1 MKLKELIKDTNVKK
15 VIGNIENIEIENL
28 DISSKNIKKNT
39 LFIAQKG
46 LNVDGHNFA
55 GEAVKNGAVA
65 LAVEKEI
72 TGISVPQILV
82 DNTRSSSGTLAST
95 FYDNPKDKLKFVG
108 ITGTNGK
115 TSSTF
120 FLAEF
125 LKQAGKK
132 TAVIGTLG
140 TFFNGLHF
148 DTDLTTPDPLK
159 LHKTLDI
166 LRKHG
171 AEYVVMEVSAHAINL
186 KKVDNI
192 NFEVGILTNITQDHL
207 DYFKTMNEYAKTKL
221 DWFKNGNIK
230 SSIINA
236 DDKHCLSIINNPNTL
251 SYGLYNPSDVFA
263 INIEKSARN
272 TEFVLDLLHNVM
284 NCKTNLAGEFNV
296 YNVMATATAA
306 LCLGVD
312 LKDIEKTMQKLKAPL
327 GRFSVV
333 ELENNKT
340 VIVDYAHT
348 PDSLEKVLKTAR
360 EICKGKLI
368 SVFGCGGNRDVT
380 KRPIM
385 GSISENLAD
394 FSIITSDNP
403 RFEEPE
409 SIVNQIE
416 TGMKNSNHIKVT
428 NRKSAIKKALS
439 MIKPNDMAIISG
451 KGAELYQDIKG
462 TKYPYNDFDEI
473 DKFKKNNFQT
483 LCKE

>member
-1 MKLKELIKDTNVKK
+1 MKLKELIKDTSVKK
-15 VIGNIENIEIENL
+15 VIGNIENIDIENL

-72 TGISVPQILV
+72 TGISVPQIVV
-82 DNTRSSSGTLAST
+82 DNTRKASGNLAST
-95 FYDNPKDKLKFVG
+95 FYGNPKNKLKFVG

-115 TSSTF
+115 TSSTY

-171 AEYVVMEVSAHAINL
+171 AEYVVMEVSAHAIDL

-230 SSIINA
+230 FSIINA
-236 DDKHCLSIINNPNTL
+236 DDKHCLSLINNPNTL
-251 SYGLYNPSDVFA
+251 SFGLYNPSDVFA

-439 MIKPNDMAIISG
+439 MIKPNDMTIISG